1 MYHVF
6 AYKTFASLLIACT
19 LNLSVSTGNPSF
31 GKRDNR
37 GAFEITYA
45 SEDGYRYQLQESI
58 DLKDWTNL
66 GEPILGENILQRTI
80 ILEAASHKFYRFLQT
95 IDYGTPETWMGHP
108 IASNRISP
116 DSLSNE
122 ASEYYT
128 IVAAK
133 AFAYFTGTLEQ
144 AYHEPVGE
152 VANYFGYAALRGEI
166 RERGGPQADEGIRG
180 VSWMETLEILN
191 ADQRQVLYNLI
202 EVHEPLFDEFFDIRL
217 DLVDELWAARN
228 GSDLDLA
235 HALSVGL
242 QMGRNEAEL
251 TVTSAEAYSQIL
263 PSLSTEQLQ
272 AFQNIRNGVT
282 SIDDMQADSPNT
294 AIVETEIANLNN
306 TQEEVLL
313 AIASKMISWITGT
326 VDDAVILPPGKIS
339 NYFGF
344 AYYRY
349 VDRANVSRSDAAN
362 KFLSV
367 LDDTQLSIIAGLAED
382 IVTPSNDYIDGREAL
397 IRGYYPLRFGSEI
410 DHETLVEAYA
420 NRAGLGET
428 KRAILEAL
436 TFQELE
442 KTITPAQLGEL
453 ASYRIDTAE

>member
-1 MYHVF
+1 MVS
-6 AYKTFASLLIACT
+6 SL
-19 LNLSVSTGNPSF
+19 NVSLTTGDPSI
-31 GKRDNR
+31 KIQESQR
-37 GAFEITYA
+37 AFEITYA
-45 SEDGYRYQLQESI
+45 SEDGYTYQLQESI
-58 DLKDWTNL
+58 DLREWTDL
-66 GEPILGENILQRTI
+66 GEPITGDFHYQQIITPGTASQR
-80 ILEAASHKFYRFLQT
+80 FYRFERS
-95 IDYGTPETWMGHP
+95 IDYGTPASWIGHP
-108 IASNRISP
+108 IASNRLSP

-122 ASEYYT
+122 ASSYYT

-191 ADQRQVLYNLI
+191 ADQRQVLYDLI
-202 EVHEPLFDEFFDIRL
+202 DIHEPLFEGFFDIRL

-228 GSDLDLA
+228 GSDIDLT

-251 TVTSAEAYSQIL
+251 TVTSAKAYSQIL
-263 PSLSTEQLQ
+263 PTLSTEQLQ
-272 AFQNIRNGVT
+272 AFLDIRNGVT
-282 SIDDMQADSPNT
+282 SIDDMREDSPNT

-313 AIASKMISWITGT
+313 AVASKMISWITGT
-326 VDDAVILPPGKIS
+326 ADDAVILPPGKIS

-382 IVTPSNDYIDGREAL
+382 IVNPSNDYIDGREAL
-397 IRGYYPLRFGSEI
+397 IRGYYPLRFGFDI
-410 DHETLVEAYA
+410 DHDALVEAYT

-436 TFQELE
+436 TFQELG
-442 KTITPAQLGEL
+442 KSISDSQLAEL